1 MLALAGLAG
10 ARSGGMIQTG
20 RYDYL
25 PQERV
30 IYGTPAAEAVAAEA
44 ERRGAARVFV
54 IASRTLSRESDA
66 ITALRQALG
75 SRDAGLWDETV
86 AHVPRASVIAAAA
99 AVRAAKPD
107 LLVTVGGGTPIDTA
121 KAVQICLSCGIAS
134 EDELGEFRVRTNPD
148 GSRAVPEVGPSPVRQ
163 IIVPTTL
170 SGAEFS
176 NIGGVVDPARR
187 SKDMYT
193 GPDVCGVAVVL
204 DPAITVHTPDWLW
217 LSTGLRAVDHAV
229 ETICSASPQP
239 YTDATCR
246 HALTLFARALRR
258 NRAAPEDLAA
268 RLESQMAVWLSCAGL
283 GRVPY
288 GASHGIGHQLGAV
301 ADVPHGYCSCVMLP
315 SVLRWNEPVNGAQ
328 QRSVS
333 EALGV
338 PDAAA
343 GDAVAAL
350 VADLGLPTRLRDV
363 GVKREQFPLIAEGS
377 LENLFVRQNPRP
389 ITSPGDIVELLEMA
403 W

>member
-1 MLALAGLAG
+1 
-10 ARSGGMIQTG
+10 MIQPG

-30 IYGTPAAEAVAAEA
+30 IFGTPAAEAVAAEA
-44 ERRGAARVFV
+44 ERRGARRVFV
-54 IASRTLSRESDA
+54 IASRTLSRETGA
-66 ITALRQALG
+66 VAALRQALG
-75 SRDAGLWDETV
+75 PRDAGLWDETA
-86 AHVPRASVIAAAA
+86 AHVPRASVIAAAE
-99 AVRAAKPD
+99 AVRAAEPD

-121 KAVQICLSCGIAS
+121 KAVQICLARDVAT
-134 EDELGEFRVRTNPD
+134 EDQLGEYRVRTKAD
-148 GSRAVPEVGPSPVRQ
+148 GSRQVPEVGPSPMRQ

-187 SKDMYT
+187 TKDMYT

-204 DPAITVHTPDWLW
+204 DPAITAHTPDWLW

-239 YTDATCR
+239 FTDATCH
-246 HALTLFARALRR
+246 HALGMFARALRR
-258 NRAAPEDLAA
+258 NREAPQDLGA
-268 RLESQMAVWLSCAGL
+268 RLESQMAVWLSCTGL

-328 QRSVS
+328 QKMVS
-333 EALGV
+333 EALGA
-338 PDAAA
+338 PGTAA

-363 GVKREQFPLIAEGS
+363 GVSREQFPLIAEGS

-389 ITSPGDIVELLEMA
+389 VTAPGDIVELLEMA

>member
-1 MLALAGLAG
+1 
-10 ARSGGMIQTG
+10 MIQPG

-30 IYGTPAAEAVAAEA
+30 IFGTPAAEAVAAEA
-44 ERRGAARVFV
+44 ERRGARRVFV
-54 IASRTLSRESDA
+54 IASRTLSRETDA
-66 ITALRQALG
+66 VAALRRALG
-75 SRDAGLWDETV
+75 PRDAGLWDETV
-86 AHVPRASVIAAAA
+86 AHVPRASVIAAAE
-99 AVRAAKPD
+99 AVRAAAPD

-121 KAVQICLSCGIAS
+121 KAVQICLARDVAS
-134 EDELGEFRVRTNPD
+134 AEQLGEYRVRTDAD
-148 GSRAVPEVGPSPVRQ
+148 GTRRMPEVGPSPVRQ

-176 NIGGVVDPARR
+176 NIGGVVDPERR
-187 SKDMYT
+187 TKDMYT

-204 DPAITVHTPDWLW
+204 DPAITAHTPDWLW

-239 YTDATCR
+239 FTDATCR
-246 HALTLFARALRR
+246 HALAMFARSLRR
-258 NRAAPEDLAA
+258 NRAAPEDLGA
-268 RLESQMAVWLSCAGL
+268 RLESQMAVWLACAGL

-301 ADVPHGYCSCVMLP
+301 AEVPHGYCSCVMLP

-328 QRSVS
+328 QETVS
-333 EALGV
+333 EALGA
-338 PDAAA
+338 PGTAA

-363 GVKREQFPLIAEGS
+363 GVTREQFPLIAEGS

-389 ITSPGDIVELLEMA
+389 VTAPGDIVELLEMA